1 MSSRGFVRISNL
13 ITPAHHAFDPLSK
26 QEALDLVAGFEGL
39 RASKSIDVSQASF
52 FLDKT
57 TLEELLTENRNGP
70 NPGKD
75 FTTGFQFDGLNVYFG
90 LDENNKMLL
99 LMRRASLTS
108 KPEVFE
114 QYNEVSQTMPVFK
127 PATKTFELVD
137 FASVSFNRGE
147 KTEAYVMDV
156 NDSYYHELRDNFKE
170 RFRQG
175 TPELTVKLPPRVF
188 ATANSAD
195 VSRSAATSQGLR
207 AINVPTLVTG
217 YFLGK
222 NALIDQLW
230 NEEGNGIGIKFF
242 LGYGSPSRN
251 NEPFRIMHIIAIG
264 AESADATIQDYP
276 RETVWGTLPFSTARP
291 FLTRQVSMDPG
302 NPSEP
307 PPMGDGS
314 TPNMTS
320 SCVRRLN
327 R

>member
-1 MSSRGFVRISNL
+1 MSSRGFVRVSNL

-26 QEALDLVAGFEGL
+26 QEALDLVRGFEGL
-39 RASKSIDVSQASF
+39 RASKNIDVSQASF

-99 LMRRASLTS
+99 LMRRAAFGN
-108 KPEVFE
+108 KPEIFE
-114 QYNEVSQTMPVFK
+114 QYNDVPQTMPVFK
-127 PATKTFELVD
+127 RATNAFELVD
-137 FASVSFNRGE
+137 FASVSFNRGD
-147 KTEAYVMDV
+147 KTQAYVMDV
-156 NDSYYHELRDNFKE
+156 NDSYYQELRKNFE
-170 RFRQG
+170 ARFRQV
-175 TPELTVKLPPRVF
+175 TPEFNITLPPHVF
-188 ATANSAD
+188 ATAGAG
-195 VSRSAATSQGLR
+195 VARSAASSQGLR
-207 AINVPTLVTG
+207 AIRLQTLVTG

-242 LGYGSPSRN
+242 LGYGSASRN
-251 NEPFRIMHIIAIG
+251 HEPFQIMHIIAIG
-264 AESADATIQDYP
+264 AENQDATIENYP
-276 RETVWGTLPFSTARP
+276 RESVWGTLPFSTGRP
-291 FLTRQVSMDPG
+291 FLTRQVAIDPN
-302 NPSEP
+302 NPSVP
-307 PPMGDGS
+307 PPVGDGS

-320 SCVRRLN
+320 SCVRRLP